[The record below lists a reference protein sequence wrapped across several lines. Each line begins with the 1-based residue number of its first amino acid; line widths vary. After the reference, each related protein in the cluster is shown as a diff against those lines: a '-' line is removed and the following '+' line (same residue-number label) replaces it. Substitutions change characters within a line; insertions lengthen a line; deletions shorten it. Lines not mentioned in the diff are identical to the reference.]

1 MRNTLLKKGLASIT
15 RIEKQLSAELHT
27 VTKPEEANE
36 LFTRLTETIKGGQGI
51 VLIVRNV

>member
-1 MRNTLLKKGLASIT
+1 MRNTLLEKGLASIT
-15 RIEKQLSAELHT
+15 RIEKQPSTELHT

-51 VLIVRNV
+51 ELIVQKV